1 MIIEIE
7 AYTNI
12 SEVYVDVFEFQTPDG
27 ELLPV
32 DSDSTGYDR
41 DEDNLKLNVVME
53 GVYHFDEEEHYL
65 NGQGEMLSKLKI
77 ANCRLYF
84 EKNPN
89 DAPWFF
95 IKNIS
100 IQDGEHR
107 YIIPKENYAK
117 IDMADDHE
125 QKVDTKPPLDKF
137 EVMIELHSFIP
148 GKDDSKW
155 FTKAK
160 GYDSIESA
168 KSSVIVY
175 LYHLINKYK
184 IKDKLMELNTIYSAY
199 NAISQEEEY
208 ADSDGCRVLFEKGMF
223 SFYGED
229 MEYPTYVQ
237 VSLDRTV
244 NRKKMATLLIKD
256 EDTEKFLNS
265 ELCGV
270 ATAIRELECVD
281 GKIIDSSWIK
291 SVESEQLTQQ
301 ERDGYGKIHSLADD
315 EASVLLGER
324 EVSPPSPDDTDTDEE
339 RSYQFF
345 VSQLEILENEKSITA
360 YQRLEIERILNNTD
374 RYSLYAAYLKIM
386 DFCSKKIGE

>member
-12 SEVYVDVFEFQTPDG
+12 PEVYVDVFEFQTPDG

-77 ANCRLYF
+77 AKCRLYF
-84 EKNPN
+84 EEYPET
-89 DAPWFF
+89 APWFF
-95 IKNIS
+95 IKSIF
-100 IQDGEHR
+100 IQDGEQR
-107 YIIPKENYAK
+107 YEIPKESYAE

-125 QKVDTKPPLDKF
+125 QTVDTKPPLDKF

-148 GKDDSKW
+148 DKDDSKW
-155 FTKAK
+155 TKTVK
-160 GYDSIESA
+160 GFDSIEST
-168 KSSVIVY
+168 KGSIIVY

-184 IKDKLMELNTIYSAY
+184 IKDVLMELKTTYSAY
-199 NAISQEEEY
+199 SAISLEEEY
-208 ADSDGCRVLFEKGMF
+208 ADSDECRVLFEKGMF

-229 MEYPTYVQ
+229 MEYPTFTE

-244 NRKKMATLLIKD
+244 NRKNTATLLVRD
-256 EDTEKFLNS
+256 EDTANFLTS
-265 ELCGV
+265 ELCGS

-281 GKIIDSSWIK
+281 GKTVDSSWI
-291 SVESEQLTQQ
+291 
-301 ERDGYGKIHSLADD
+301 
-315 EASVLLGER
+315 
-324 EVSPPSPDDTDTDEE
+324 VS
-339 RSYQFF
+339 
-345 VSQLEILENEKSITA
+345 
-360 YQRLEIERILNNTD
+360 IEGGQYD
-374 RYSLYAAYLKIM
+374 SA
-386 DFCSKKIGE
+386 GV